1 MAKLKPT
8 AEELRAE
15 VQHRLSQ
22 RLFVVQAMQATSSL
36 LQVPLVTAFL
46 WYYLSRTNSNLNI
59 LNKLML
65 AAELTPLLGDI
76 KFPEGVL
83 LGAAMESTEDFAD
96 LLEKAGIVDAGAV
109 AEAGREAT
117 EDSGDVL
124 ASIFV
129 GVTGLGK
136 GSGCEELLAGA
147 KRAQTAALA
156 PGQNMIEK
164 TGNTISFG
172 LLMKAYKAKG
182 CTRPDWFEE
191 DEWSRV

>member
-46 WYYLSRTNSNLNI
+46 WYYLSRTNTNLNL
-59 LNKLML
+59 LNKLIL
-65 AAELTPLLGDI
+65 AAELTPVLGDI

-83 LGAAMESTEDFAD
+83 LGAAMESTEDFAKI
-96 LLEKAGIVDAGAV
+96 LEDADV
-109 AEAGREAT
+109 ASGLEGLA

-124 ASIFV
+124 AGVLV

-136 GSGCEELLAGA
+136 GSTCEELEAAVIRA
-147 KRAQTAALA
+147 KTAALA
-156 PGQNMIEK
+156 EGQNFIEK
-164 TGNTISFG
+164 TGNTISYG
-172 LLMKAYKAKG
+172 LLLKSYKKEG
-182 CTRPDWFEE
+182 CTRPGWLEE
-191 DEWSRV
+191 DEWSKV